1 MESEADTAAERLGA
15 LTLPVGHPNVKS
27 GGSGKACPMA
37 RLNVRTLNVVNAS
50 AESSHVANA
59 KTAAIVRE
67 MGGLPALR
75 RFTTR
80 FYKKAFADPHLDQFI
95 QTHDDPHG
103 ERFATWIAEM
113 FGVGT
118 PWSNERRT
126 REYRTFETH
135 GNHFQTARDR
145 LSAHVAAWHSPK
157 RDPSEWSKTFQLDD
171 CRVWMRLHF
180 WAAREEGVLDYP
192 AFADYYCRFIG
203 HFVSVY
209 QATAPPFARESMRW
223 SAHPANIQT
232 YLDAGRRMP
241 EIMGLA
247 HDAAL
252 ATLPAEERA
261 YTGSKESTHWPYEL

>member
-1 MESEADTAAERLGA
+1 MADAAAERLGA
-15 LTLPVGHPNVKS
+15 LTLPAGHPPLKKS
-27 GGSGKACPMA
+27 DGAGKSCPFS
-37 RLNVRTLNVVNAS
+37 RLNVRTSNVANAQ
-50 AESSHVANA
+50 AEASHVANP

-75 RFTTR
+75 RFTSR
-80 FYKKAFADPHLDQFI
+80 FYAMAFADPHLDQFI
-95 QTHDDPHG
+95 RSHDEPHG

-118 PWSNERRT
+118 PWSTERRT
-126 REYRTFETH
+126 REFHTFESH
-135 GNHFQTARDR
+135 ANHFQTARDR

-157 RDPSEWSKTFQLDD
+157 RDPGVWSKTFQLDD

-180 WAAREEGVLDYP
+180 WAAREEGVLEHA

-209 QATAPPFARESMRW
+209 QAAAPPFARESLRW
-223 SAHPANIQT
+223 SADPANTQR

-241 EIMGLA
+241 EIMGLS
-247 HDAAL
+247 HDVAL
-252 ATLPAEERA
+252 ATLPAEERV
-261 YTGSKESTHWPYEL
+261 YTGPKAGTHWPYELQ